1 MAQYT
6 QRDDVLT
13 RSARVSIG
21 IDVHKYSWHVTAL
34 VENEKVFR
42 GAMPATYSALRSLLA
57 RFEDCELR
65 AAYEAGPCGFG
76 LHDAL
81 EQDGVR
87 CTVTPPSLMPMEIG
101 NRVKTDRRDSLKLAR
116 VLAARMLKEVFVLTE
131 EQRAHR
137 DLVRTRGQLVRHR
150 IATMAQIVAFMTA
163 MCALTLE
170 VYYRYQRLK

>member
-1 MAQYT
+1 
-6 QRDDVLT
+6 
-13 RSARVSIG
+13 
-21 IDVHKYSWHVTAL
+21 
-34 VENEKVFR
+34 
-42 GAMPATYSALRSLLA
+42 
-57 RFEDCELR
+57 
-65 AAYEAGPCGFG
+65 
-76 LHDAL
+76 
-81 EQDGVR
+81 
-87 CTVTPPSLMPMEIG
+87 MPMEIG